1 MEQQSVNIAKSKNHI
16 SPERADELYEQI
28 LRIMIVEKKYKDA
41 NFSASNLSHVLN
53 ANMRYVSLVIATRFH
68 TNYANLVNK
77 LRVSD
82 AMTMLTD
89 ARYKDYDVADIGR
102 AVGFNNRQSFY
113 SAFTKFVG
121 TTPRAYRVANSD
133 ENKT

>member
-1 MEQQSVNIAKSKNHI
+1 MKSENTAKSKNHI

-28 LRIMIVEKKYKDA
+28 LHLLIVEKKYKEA
-41 NFSASNLSHVLN
+41 NFSALSLSHVLN
-53 ANMRYVSLVIATRFH
+53 ANMRYISLVIATRFH

-89 ARYKDYDVADIGR
+89 ARYKDYDMSDIGR
-102 AVGFNNRQSFY
+102 AVGFSNRQSFY
-113 SAFTKFVG
+113 SAFTKFAG
-121 TTPRAYRVANSD
+121 MTPRAYRLANS
-133 ENKT
+133 EK